1 MGARYGGERERPPRR
16 APYLGAVSAVL
27 ALLASLVWGTSDFVG
42 GLLAR
47 RLAVT
52 ALVLCSQ
59 ALGLVVLIAVLSGGG
74 LWVDDGRSILWG
86 AVGGLVGIA
95 ALGAFYRGL
104 AVGPMSI
111 VSPVASVGVLIPF
124 AGGLVTGE
132 RPQPIQLVGAGLAI
146 LGVMVAARPED
157 PGDASRGHLL
167 PVLLGVASAL
177 GFGLVLLAVQEG
189 SKGSVAMTL
198 VSMRAVGVC
207 VLGLA
212 TLVLLPTSRRVVG
225 WPHRRDLAGVAVV
238 GTFDLGANA
247 LYALAGRGHLL
258 SVAAVLSSLY
268 PAVTALFAWAVLKER
283 LGRVQAAGVA
293 GALAGVVMLA
303 SG

>member
-1 MGARYGGERERPPRR
+1 M
-16 APYLGAVSAVL
+16 SAVL

-47 RLAVT
+47 RIAVT

-59 ALGLVVLIAVLSGGG
+59 ALGLVVLVLVLSGAD
-74 LWVDDGRSILWG
+74 LWSADGRSIAWG
-86 AVGGLVGIA
+86 VVAGVVGIA
-95 ALGAFYRGL
+95 ALAAFYRGL

-111 VSPVASVGVLIPF
+111 VSPVASVGVLVPF
-124 AGGLVTGE
+124 AGGLVSGE
-132 RPQPIQLVGAGLAI
+132 RPQTLQLVGAGFAI
-146 LGVMVAARPED
+146 VGVMVAARPKD
-157 PGDASRGHLL
+157 PEAAGRGHLR
-167 PVLLGVASAL
+167 PVLLGAASAA

-198 VSMRAVGVC
+198 VSMRASGVGL
-207 VLGLA
+207 LGLA
-212 TLVLLPTSRRVVG
+212 TLARLPTARRVTG
-225 WPHRRDLAGVAVV
+225 WPARRDLPGVVVV

-247 LYALAGRGHLL
+247 LFALAGRGHLL

-268 PAVTALFAWAVLKER
+268 PAVTALFAWALLKER

-293 GALAGVVMLA
+293 GALTGVLLLAAG
-303 SG
+303 